1 MTKSLASDT
10 NLLYQ
15 GIGKVIVE
23 FQFIEH
29 VLAEILASLLQMRHP
44 ADTHRITAA
53 MSYGQKVDLMCD
65 LYLDRRNPGWPV
77 IDLQINRNA
86 LKAAEEF
93 RNTVAHS
100 FWHVDG
106 ADPKW
111 MRTKAHIRS
120 KSRLVITVGAV
131 NFEALDEGAKSLY
144 VVRDWYLGQT
154 ERISDATAK
163 LRSLTK
169 KLSLA
174 VDEINTA

>member
-1 MTKSLASDT
+1 MTNDLVSDAD
-10 NLLYQ
+10 LLYQ
-15 GIGKVIVE
+15 SIGKVIVE

-29 VLAEILASLLQMRHP
+29 VVAEILASLLQMRNP
-44 ADTHRITAA
+44 IDTHRITAA

-65 LYLDRRNPGWPV
+65 LYPDRRNQKWPV
-77 IDLQINRNA
+77 IDLQITRNA

-100 FWHVDG
+100 FWHVG
-106 ADPKW
+106 GVQPKW
-111 MRTKAHIRS
+111 MRTKVNIRS
-120 KSRLVITVGAV
+120 KSRLVVTTGNV
-131 NFEALDEGAKSLY
+131 NFNALHEGSELLY

-169 KLSLA
+169 ELSTTA
-174 VDEINTA
+174 DEISAT